1 MGIFN
6 HLKDFL
12 VSGITPQLKKE
23 YSPFLSAVLLH
34 LPNFKIID
42 LNDGT
47 KSAEVESLN
56 GNYRIKINLSPNY
69 YKIDELHTQIFQFL
83 ENELIKEIETPNP
96 LKVFLS
102 YHDYKKFRNISKQ
115 AYTNISKA
123 VGSDWLV
130 VHYLKLKSKRSYLRY
145 LNQPENKLKIENFK
159 LSLNSQETR
168 NYKKKISNIISNNLL
183 SRTAISPE
191 YILDSLFKGVDSIE
205 RRKVAEGY
213 SFTEFDRVLKQAEFR
228 AFGDYKKM
236 DNWYL
241 KLTVYLNNDIYFE
254 DVQLVNGQDG
264 YNLHEDDFL
273 FFSDA
278 LDLMFGR
285 WDRFK

>member
-47 KSAEVESLN
+47 KSAEIESLN
-56 GNYRIKINLSPNY
+56 GNYKIKINLNRNY
-69 YKIDELHTQIFQFL
+69 SKINELHTQIFQFL
-83 ENELIKEIETPNP
+83 ESEIIKEIETPNS
-96 LKVFLS
+96 LKDFLS

-115 AYTNISKA
+115 SYTNISKA
-123 VGSDWLV
+123 VGSEWLV
-130 VHYLKLKSKRSYLRY
+130 DHYLKLKSKRSYLRY
-145 LNQPENKLKIENFK
+145 LNQPENKLKIEDYKVTLESQKEHYKNIVSK
-159 LSLNSQETR
+159 NLSL
-168 NYKKKISNIISNNLL
+168 
-183 SRTAISPE
+183 RTSISPE
-191 YILDSLFKGVDSIE
+191 YFFDCLFKGVDSIE
-205 RRKVAEGY
+205 RRRVSEGF
-213 SFTEFDRVLKQAEFR
+213 SFNEIDRVLKQAEFSECGNYR
-228 AFGDYKKM
+228 IM

-254 DVQLVNGQDG
+254 DVQLVNGQG
-264 YNLHEDDFL
+264 WYNLHEDDFL
-273 FFSDA
+273 YFSEAIDS
-278 LDLMFGR
+278 MFGR